1 MKRSKN
7 ELPQGTLDLLVLQ
20 VVSLGPVHGYAIT
33 KRIQQVSHDL
43 LKIRHGS
50 LYPALHRLEEQGC
63 LAAGWHASST
73 GRQSKFY
80 RLTPKGRERLDA
92 EMEHWGRLTRAVG
105 LVLQTAKE
113 TAS

>member
-20 VVSLGPVHGYAIT
+20 VVSLGPLHGYAIT

-50 LYPALHRLEEQGC
+50 LYPALHRLE
-63 LAAGWHASST
+63 A
-73 GRQSKFY
+73 
-80 RLTPKGRERLDA
+80 
-92 EMEHWGRLTRAVG
+92 RAVSPPRG
-105 LVLQTAKE
+105 KPRAPDDSPSSI
-113 TAS
+113 A